1 MSKEA
6 DKFLRAEQS
15 AQELVQTLEQL
26 KNEANSYKTSKD
38 TLDAVRQKLSG
49 LIDSIL
55 PIAKETHEIVKLLKS
70 IGGPEILSQ
79 ISGLSEQMDRMRLL
93 VIISLS
99 IAGLSVVG
107 IVVLLLR

>member
-6 DKFLRAEQS
+6 DKFLHAEQS

-26 KNEANSYKTSKD
+26 KNETNSYRTSKD
-38 TLDAVRQKLSG
+38 TLDSVRQKLSG
-49 LIDSIL
+49 LIDSSL
-55 PIAKETHEIVKLLKS
+55 SIAKDTHEIVKLLKS
-70 IGGPEILSQ
+70 IGGPEILSR

-99 IAGLSVVG
+99 IATLTVVG